1 MQPALKELV
10 ETSWSEVGI
19 DWSSLEGGR
28 AIVPG
33 CGRARR
39 SVGGVGIWLTGSP
52 QGYDAIYFAS
62 KGLDSWGVDLSPT
75 AIAAAEAHY
84 ATQVNPPT
92 NVELSVLPLSHQT
105 PLIPLETT
113 AKLSTFSPS

>member
-10 ETSWSEVGI
+10 ESCWSETGI
-19 DWSSLEGGR
+19 EWSSLEGGK

-33 CGRARR
+33 CGRVRR
-39 SVGGVGIWLTGSP
+39 YMAVDRVWLTIGL

-62 KGLDSWGVDLSPT
+62 KGFDSWGVDLSPT

-92 NVELSVLPLSHQT
+92 NISLSVLP
-105 PLIPLETT
+105 PIP
-113 AKLSTFSPS
+113 KPS